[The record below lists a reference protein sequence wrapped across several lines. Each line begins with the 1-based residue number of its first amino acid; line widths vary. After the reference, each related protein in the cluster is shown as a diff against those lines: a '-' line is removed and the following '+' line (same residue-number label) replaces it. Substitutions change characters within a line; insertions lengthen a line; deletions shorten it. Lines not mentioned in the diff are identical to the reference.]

1 MFYLDQAKIKL
12 RWDKVNNYSPNKVQ
26 YKIECY
32 RCTDYNPLQRFI
44 NVNSLNRNSMCS
56 EKTLCPS
63 YIKYSPSKEEIFE
76 NQLTLSH
83 LDADTQY
90 QIEIYA
96 QHTDGLFKTK
106 TVDILVRTNP
116 ALTKYQIINIT
127 SYQFTELN
135 QIMVLWSNSALNPG
149 KILNYE
155 LRYWPK
161 QEFSNA
167 NVLSIQAPAQN
178 FTLKNSNPDVLTSTI
193 YVFQLRARTT
203 EGWSSYSAP
212 IEAIR
217 IANFYRNTTSSM
229 EGTRSTLF
237 QSTLSTNMPYQFV
250 ERNAQSLTATVTI
263 AVSVSLCFVIFSLVF
278 LIFLSRSNRFKCL
291 SVHLTKPVISSSS
304 NSDCDSLDFAK
315 RTAQMA
321 YNPLGAC
328 SAGTRSSGHS
338 SPMWPPLNSTKSY
351 IDPHTYEDPTKVVSL
366 FAREL
371 SPSNIIIE
379 SVIGGG
385 EFGDVCK
392 GCLKLSSWSDT
403 IVAIKTLKGSSKSF
417 KLNKG

>member
-1 MFYLDQAKIKL
+1 MKLHWDKIK
-12 RWDKVNNYSPNKVQ
+12 NYSPKKVQ
-26 YKIECY
+26 YKVECY
-32 RCTDYNPLQRFI
+32 KCTDYNPLQRFI
-44 NVNSLNRNSMCS
+44 NINNFNRNFNCL
-56 EKTLCPS
+56 EKTSCPS
-63 YIKYSPSKEEIFE
+63 YIKYTPSKEEIFD
-76 NQLTLSH
+76 NQLTLSY

-96 QHTDGLFKTK
+96 QHTDGIFKTK
-106 TVDILVRTNP
+106 TVDIILRTNP
-116 ALTKYQIINIT
+116 ALTKYQINNIT

-135 QIMVLWSNSALNPG
+135 QIMVLWSNTQQNSE
-149 KILNYE
+149 KIISYE

-161 QEFSNA
+161 NEFSNA
-167 NVLSIQAPAQN
+167 NVLSIKAPAQN
-178 FTLKNSNPDVLTSTI
+178 FTLKNSNPDVLVNTI
-193 YVFQLRARTT
+193 YVFQLRLKTT

-217 IANFYRNTTSSM
+217 ISNLYRNTSSTI
-229 EGTRSTLF
+229 EQFGSTF
-237 QSTLSTNMPYQFV
+237 FPSTMTTNMPYQFV
-250 ERNAQSLTATVTI
+250 EHNAQSLTATVTI
-263 AVSVSLCFVIFSLVF
+263 AVSVSLCFVIFSLMF
-278 LIFLSRSNRFKCL
+278 LIFLTRSNRFKCL
-291 SVHLTKPVISSSS
+291 SAHLTKPVISSSS

-338 SPMWPPLNSTKSY
+338 SPMWPPMNSTKSY

-403 IVAIKTLKGSSKSF
+403 VVAIKTLKGS
-417 KLNKG
+417 